1 MEPGG
6 GPEPN
11 TPKPAGSAVEF
22 NYSLRAP
29 AFENKLVEA
38 GAACKATL
46 KTGALAPELDALLD
60 AVGTKGKARC
70 KVGIPWQGSAAP
82 QICWQQSGQ
91 ESHMP
96 ALLPACLHGVDGIG
110 HNHGV
115 RLSSQVP
122 MRVFVT
128 STLRLQAVHCLLWHE
143 SVHVCLDT
151 RLKISCHIG

>member
-82 QICWQQSGQ
+82 
-91 ESHMP
+91 
-96 ALLPACLHGVDGIG
+96 ADLLAT
-110 HNHGV
+110 V
-115 RLSSQVP
+115 RAGEPHASIAAS
-122 MRVFVT
+122 MSAWR
-128 STLRLQAVHCLLWHE
+128 
-143 SVHVCLDT
+143 
-151 RLKISCHIG
+151 

>member
-11 TPKPAGSAVEF
+11 APKPAGSAVEF

-70 KVGIPWQGSAAP
+70 KVGIPWLGPAAP
-82 QICWQQSGQ
+82 PIC
-91 ESHMP
+91 
-96 ALLPACLHGVDGIG
+96 
-110 HNHGV
+110 
-115 RLSSQVP
+115 
-122 MRVFVT
+122 
-128 STLRLQAVHCLLWHE
+128 
-143 SVHVCLDT
+143 
-151 RLKISCHIG
+151 

>member
-6 GPEPN
+6 GPEQPN

-70 KVGIPWQGSAAP
+70 KVHNPWLGPAAP
-82 QICWQQSGQ
+82 QICCQQS
-91 ESHMP
+91 
-96 ALLPACLHGVDGIG
+96 C
-110 HNHGV
+110 
-115 RLSSQVP
+115 
-122 MRVFVT
+122 
-128 STLRLQAVHCLLWHE
+128 QAVSFTCLSAAGLWSLLA
-143 SVHVCLDT
+143 SVAIVAAML
-151 RLKISCHIG
+151 